1 MSRREL
7 TMSLALAGV
16 LGLVACT
23 HGPPSPRAPVIDMHV
38 HATTADA
45 EGPPP
50 LGICVPF
57 YPQMPS
63 FDPQRDGNWED
74 VFIGRFK
81 EPPCADAIWSPTT
94 DEELLARTLAVM
106 EERNVVAVASGF
118 PDLAREW
125 AEAAPDRFIAA
136 VDPDLGSAVLRPEAV
151 REAFES
157 GDFSVLAEMSFQY
170 LGVPPDDPTLEP
182 YWALAEDLDIPVGIH
197 MGEGPPGATFLIPGY
212 RVRLSNPVLLEEV
225 LVRHPRLR
233 VYVMHYG
240 TPFVSEMI
248 GMLQNY
254 PQLYVDIGGMTWVY
268 PREYFYRQLK
278 QMTDA
283 GFSDRIM
290 FGSDGLVWPEL
301 IGVAIDIVEEAPFL
315 TEAQKRD
322 ILYNNAARFLRLSDD
337 QIASHHRG

>member
-1 MSRREL
+1 LREALGADVAADLQIAFQRLL
-7 TMSLALAGV
+7 TCSERAEARSSYDKV
-16 LGLVACT
+16 LL
-23 HGPPSPRAPVIDMHV
+23 SILRDY
-38 HATTADA
+38 TA
-45 EGPPP
+45 
-50 LGICVPF
+50 
-57 YPQMPS
+57 
-63 FDPQRDGNWED
+63 
-74 VFIGRFK
+74 
-81 EPPCADAIWSPTT
+81 
-94 DEELLARTLAVM
+94 
-106 EERNVVAVASGF
+106 NVVAVASGF